1 MNVLPKIGIDVI
13 RFGMNMNEVRSL
25 WGQPESISHFTPLE
39 EQPENR
45 SVNWEYSN
53 GTELSFDSD
62 DDFLL
67 TCIST
72 RSELALIC
80 GSSLIGKTI
89 KEIKLCYPSLALDDD
104 FEENGQDHVI
114 PELAVSMWS
123 FDGVIDSL
131 TIFPEYDDSGNNIL
145 WPSKDKQGV

>member
-1 MNVLPKIGIDVI
+1 MDIRPKIGIDII

-25 WGQPESISHFTPLE
+25 WGQPESIKHFTPLE

-53 GTELSFDSD
+53 GTVFSFDSE

-67 TCIST
+67 TCISST
-72 RSELALIC
+72 SESALIS
-80 GSSLIGKTI
+80 GHSLVGNSI
-89 KEIKLCYPSLALDDD
+89 KELKLRYPTLALDDD

-114 PELAVSMWS
+114 PELEVSIWS
-123 FDGVIDSL
+123 LNGIVDSV
-131 TIFPEYDDSGNNIL
+131 TIFPEYDSSGNNIL
-145 WPSKDKQGV
+145 WPSKDS